1 MSRTHR
7 LSCRRQIRKAVVRR
21 WRDSGCRRWR
31 DYEDEQP
38 RGRRCLREED
48 EIAEYADLSPA
59 RAG

>member
-7 LSCRRQIRKAVVRR
+7 LSCRREVRKAVVRR
-21 WRDSGCRRWR
+21 WRDGGCRRWR
-31 DYEDEQP
+31 NDEDELP
-38 RGRRCLREED
+38 RNRRRLRKED